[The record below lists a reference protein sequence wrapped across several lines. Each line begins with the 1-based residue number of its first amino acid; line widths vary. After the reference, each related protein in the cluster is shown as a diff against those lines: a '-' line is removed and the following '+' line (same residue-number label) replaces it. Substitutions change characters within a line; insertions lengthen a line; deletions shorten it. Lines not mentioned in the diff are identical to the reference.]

1 MIRDN
6 QQTGSSSSC
15 FRSVVSLCLLSLAAA
30 SAAWGIAGQDPS
42 PSPQQDLHA
51 PPGGY
56 TVYVAPHSHIDLV
69 WYWTYDKTQ
78 VISIN
83 ILRHALDLL
92 KSDPRYTFTQDQ
104 KLALQPFWDSLSEP
118 DRAFLRKMIQEGRFE
133 VTTGMYVQPDVAEPD
148 FESLTREFLPALP
161 WMNQTFG
168 AKVSTAWNID
178 TYGHTVQMPQ
188 LFHQAGL
195 SYFVFMRDIP
205 KPLVGSV
212 KSPFYWVS
220 PDGSK
225 VLSYWLSEGYGFNE
239 HLKDSVTHN
248 VEGNDKIFATWGSDL
263 YLPTESTAVIEN
275 KIRKAAEEDHIPIKE
290 VVFCT
295 PHQYFEAVEKSGVKL
310 PTYTYDLNPP
320 QYIQDLRGLYGERP
334 DGKLANRRAEEMLES
349 AEKFD
354 SVSTMFGSTYP
365 SERLNVA
372 WENVLFNQDHDA
384 IPGSHTDAVDDE
396 MMSRYGGAIETGRD
410 TLAKSLYTI
419 SRHVNTKG
427 SGDYPFLVF
436 NPLSFSRTE
445 VVHYG
450 PLFKETLKN
459 FQLFDMAGQPV
470 PFRSVAVPHQD
481 GDPLGMAVIEFEAKD
496 IPALGYQLYR
506 IQPAEG
512 TARAA
517 AWGPVRPE
525 ISNQYYSLTIDPAN
539 GLIASLKDRRTGREL
554 LDTKKYFGNELVLE
568 EEKNPDTEGMVRLT
582 GNEVR
587 SSSFP
592 ADSITEIDDD
602 LGTTIRSEGPFLG
615 GRRRQEITIYKSIPR
630 IDLRTELLGFPGHD
644 GMLGAVFPVASGK
657 DVTLHY
663 ETHNAVTLRPD
674 GIFESGTWMDAES
687 DGYGLG
693 IINKGLGG
701 FHTEDGVLRL
711 TLLRSITNYRGYNAP
726 GASEAG
732 SHVFEYSI
740 YPHAGAW
747 DAGELINQA
756 HSFNSPVRV
765 IATDEH
771 DGILPARHSFMTV
784 AGNFEVTA
792 LKKAENGEG
801 FILRGHETLGKDG
814 SVQLDFPF
822 AVQSVWTADLL
833 EQKLQSLPL
842 KARKIDLS
850 LRPFEFVTLRL
861 TLKQ

>member
-1 MIRDN
+1 
-6 QQTGSSSSC
+6 
-15 FRSVVSLCLLSLAAA
+15 
-30 SAAWGIAGQDPS
+30 
-42 PSPQQDLHA
+42 
-51 PPGGY
+51 
-56 TVYVAPHSHIDLV
+56 
-69 WYWTYDKTQ
+69 
-78 VISIN
+78 
-83 ILRHALDLL
+83 
-92 KSDPRYTFTQDQ
+92 
-104 KLALQPFWDSLSEP
+104 
-118 DRAFLRKMIQEGRFE
+118 
-133 VTTGMYVQPDVAEPD
+133 
-148 FESLTREFLPALP
+148 
-161 WMNQTFG
+161 
-168 AKVSTAWNID
+168 
-178 TYGHTVQMPQ
+178 
-188 LFHQAGL
+188 
-195 SYFVFMRDIP
+195 
-205 KPLVGSV
+205 
-212 KSPFYWVS
+212 
-220 PDGSK
+220 
-225 VLSYWLSEGYGFNE
+225 
-239 HLKDSVTHN
+239 
-248 VEGNDKIFATWGSDL
+248 
-263 YLPTESTAVIEN
+263 
-275 KIRKAAEEDHIPIKE
+275 
-290 VVFCT
+290 
-295 PHQYFEAVEKSGVKL
+295 
-310 PTYTYDLNPP
+310 
-320 QYIQDLRGLYGERP
+320 
-334 DGKLANRRAEEMLES
+334 
-349 AEKFD
+349 
-354 SVSTMFGSTYP
+354 
-365 SERLNVA
+365 
-372 WENVLFNQDHDA
+372 
-384 IPGSHTDAVDDE
+384 
-396 MMSRYGGAIETGRD
+396 
-410 TLAKSLYTI
+410 
-419 SRHVNTKG
+419 
-427 SGDYPFLVF
+427 
-436 NPLSFSRTE
+436 
-445 VVHYG
+445 
-450 PLFKETLKN
+450 
-459 FQLFDMAGQPV
+459 
-470 PFRSVAVPHQD
+470 
-481 GDPLGMAVIEFEAKD
+481 MAVIEFEAKD

-792 LKKAENGEG
+792 LKK
-801 FILRGHETLGKDG
+801 LRTERGSFCAATRRWGKMAL
-814 SVQLDFPF
+814 SSSTFPSPSR
-822 AVQSVWTADLL
+822 ASGPRTCWS
-833 EQKLQSLPL
+833 KSCSPY
-842 KARKIDLS
+842 R
-850 LRPFEFVTLRL
+850 
-861 TLKQ
+861 